1 MDQNWSKW
9 YQVGYGGYPE
19 LVGQRPVDDNAVLD
33 DETSKRQNGQNQH
46 VEEKDFLSWKE
57 WNVKTCAKKS
67 FLPLENKWKVTKE
80 FLVKGKDQYSWPPRA
95 NNFRS
100 VASVIENTFLLFKS

>member
-46 VEEKDFLSWKE
+46 VEEKDFLS
-57 WNVKTCAKKS
+57 
-67 FLPLENKWKVTKE
+67 
-80 FLVKGKDQYSWPPRA
+80 
-95 NNFRS
+95 
-100 VASVIENTFLLFKS
+100 